1 MGKAADWLREE
12 RRNVLGHWSAFCLE
26 CGAAR
31 RWFEEFEDELPDTCP
46 QCGGELLRRCTSCGA
61 PFSSI
66 AVVDCEE
73 CGKPIRPDELFGGPI
88 RRRVTKR

>member
-1 MGKAADWLREE
+1 MAGKAAEWQRQE
-12 RRNVLGHWSAFCLE
+12 RRKVLGDWVAFCAR

-31 RWFEEFEDELPDTCP
+31 RWFEQFEAELPDDCP
-46 QCGGELLRRCTSCGA
+46 QCGGELLRRCKQCGA

-73 CGKPIRPDELFGGPI
+73 CGKPVRENELFGSPI
-88 RRRVTKR
+88 RRGRP